1 MLWNSL
7 DTLTGLLYIR
17 LAQEE
22 VLIKKKAD
30 QLMDRQLPLHQVST
44 DSHYRFSF
52 ISPSGEEKI
61 NAH

>member
-1 MLWNSL
+1 
-7 DTLTGLLYIR
+7 LYIR
-17 LAQEE
+17 LTQEE